1 MKALLSLLLMCNLC
15 FAEDVKVVKKGEL
28 VPYDGVLFPKE
39 KEKEIRTDLETSE
52 KRVIT
57 LSKLNEL
64 NNKEIDILNKRLEIY
79 QDKARIMADREIKQE
94 SNTFWKNALYFVSG
108 AVLTGVIGY
117 GVIKA
122 YR

>member
-1 MKALLSLLLMCNLC
+1 MKLFLSLFLICNICL
-15 FAEDVKVVKKGEL
+15 AEDVKVVKKGES
-28 VPYDGVLFPKE
+28 VPYDGVLFPRE
-39 KEKEIRTDLETSE
+39 KEREIRTDLQTQE
-52 KRVIT
+52 KRIIT

-64 NNKEIDILNKRLEIY
+64 NNKEIDILNKRLELY
-79 QDKARIMADREIKQE
+79 QEKAKEMADREVKQE
-94 SNTFWKNALYFVSG
+94 NNTFWKNALYFVSG